1 MEVRDIII
9 KEKIKAKKNFGQ
21 NFLVDQ
27 NILKKI
33 VDATDI
39 DGKNVIEIG
48 PGLGSL
54 TSLLVKKAKKLV
66 CYEIDKDMIEV
77 LKREYSD
84 KTNITIL
91 HNDFLKVD
99 IQQDIKQYFNNENV
113 ILVANLPY
121 YITTAIL
128 TKILE
133 ETNKIKKIVVMVQ
146 KEVAM
151 RLSGKPSTKDYNSL
165 SVLIQYYTNVK
176 TLFNVSPKCFIPAPD
191 VESSVISITLK
202 DEKLQ
207 LENEEFFLKFNR
219 SIFIQRRKTLYNNIK
234 TAYPL
239 SKETIENILLSNDL
253 PLTVRAENLTVEQ
266 IVKLSNDIYITIN
279 H

>member
-1 MEVRDIII
+1 METRNIII
-9 KEKIKAKKNFGQ
+9 KENIKAKKNYGQ

-33 VDATDI
+33 VESTNLENQNI
-39 DGKNVIEIG
+39 IEIG

-54 TSLLVKKAKKLV
+54 TDFLIQKAKKLV
-66 CYEIDKDMIEV
+66 CYEIDKDMINV
-77 LKREYSD
+77 LNKRFD
-84 KTNITIL
+84 KNEKINII
-91 HNDFLKVD
+91 HQDFLKID
-99 IQQDIKQYFNNENV
+99 IQKEIEKYFQNEDV

-133 ETNKIKKIVVMVQ
+133 ETKQIKQIIVMVQ

-151 RLSGKPSTKDYNSL
+151 RLAGKPSTKDYNSL
-165 SVLIQYYTNVK
+165 SVLIQYYTSTK
-176 TLFNVSPKCFIPAPD
+176 ILFNVSPKCFIPAPE

-202 DEKLQ
+202 EDKLDA
-207 LENEEFFLKFNR
+207 LNEAFFIKFNR
-219 SIFIQRRKTLYNNIK
+219 NIFTQRRKTLYNNIK
-234 TAYPL
+234 TAYNI
-239 SKETIENILLSNDL
+239 SKEQIESVLKDNSL

-279 H
+279 K